1 MLFCIGVYD
10 TRKEI
15 IREMRERLVG
25 CSVRTD
31 RDFEILWMTD
41 ASAAEKMETYALKMQ
56 LALISL
62 DSPEGRHMGEQI
74 YSFNPDC
81 RICYYKSKKCD
92 LEPLLP
98 SRPISFYLWEQEP
111 DVFGRKLEGL
121 LREITGSGKVFFYET
136 RKTSYVFGVR
146 DILYFQS
153 SLKYVEIHTRSREE
167 CSVFAKLSEIER
179 RLKDSGLEECFLR
192 IHKSYIVNIIYIEA
206 LDKAGRMVKLS
217 GGEQLPVSDAWYA
230 HVAKR
235 LSGLQ

>member
-62 DSPEGRHMGEQI
+62 DSPESRHMGEQI

-98 SRPISFYLWEQEP
+98 SRPSLFIC
-111 DVFGRKLEGL
+111 GNRN
-121 LREITGSGKVFFYET
+121 R
-136 RKTSYVFGVR
+136 TS
-146 DILYFQS
+146 
-153 SLKYVEIHTRSREE
+153 
-167 CSVFAKLSEIER
+167 
-179 RLKDSGLEECFLR
+179 
-192 IHKSYIVNIIYIEA
+192 
-206 LDKAGRMVKLS
+206 S
-217 GGEQLPVSDAWYA
+217 GGNWKDC
-230 HVAKR
+230 
-235 LSGLQ
+235 